1 MLDILFIIAGV
12 ILLIWGWVAANM
24 LLIGL
29 GIILL
34 AFGGVW
40 VFFFDGDEWF

>member
-1 MLDILFIIAGV
+1 MLEILCIIAGV
-12 ILLIWGWVAANM
+12 ILLIWGWAVGNM
-24 LLIGL
+24 LLLVL

-34 AFGGVW
+34 ACGGVW